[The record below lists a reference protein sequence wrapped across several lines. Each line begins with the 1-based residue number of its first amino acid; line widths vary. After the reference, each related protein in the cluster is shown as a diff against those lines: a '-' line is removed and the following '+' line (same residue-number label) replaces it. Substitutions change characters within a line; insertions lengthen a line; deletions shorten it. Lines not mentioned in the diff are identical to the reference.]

1 MTFITIY
8 HLYKEN
14 TGELLTYT
22 VLSYCF
28 TGFANGYISSSYYV
42 YMNGRNWLAH
52 FMLTSLLLPSVIGVL
67 LTPCYF
73 FELYLELTL
82 AIPLK
87 TISYIVFLVGFI
99 NIPLV
104 LLGCLV
110 GKTRTKDRLP
120 VLSNFIYK
128 TIP

>member
-1 MTFITIY
+1 MSFIAIY

-14 TGELLTYT
+14 TGELLTYV

-28 TGFANGYISSSYYV
+28 TGFINGYTSTSYYV
-42 YMNGRNWLAH
+42 YMNGKNWLSH
-52 FMLTSLLLPSVIGVL
+52 FILTSLLLPSVIAILVI
-67 LTPCYF
+67 PCYI

-82 AIPLK
+82 AVPIK
-87 TISYIVFLVGFI
+87 IVSYIVFLVIFI

-104 LLGCLV
+104 FVGCLY
-110 GKTRTKDRLP
+110 GKTRTQDRLP